1 MPPRPSLCA
10 QDDKGVSFPPQMPQS
25 VQCGLSAALSFC
37 HTPDVGE
44 KQTGLS
50 QTFLVMSGPR
60 AMQPGLQLWTS
71 SGLDTA
77 AHVHGHREAAW
88 LIPPCHWEYPVLT
101 GLCPKPRSQIRQKWF
116 IKPLAEPFEKLTEHP
131 EVPADTRSFFC
142 PTGSA
147 VSA

>member
-1 MPPRPSLCA
+1 
-10 QDDKGVSFPPQMPQS
+10 MPQS

-37 HTPDVGE
+37 HTPDFGE

-77 AHVHGHREAAW
+77 AHVRGHKEAAR
-88 LIPPCHWEYPVLT
+88 LLPTLSLGVSSAHGPLSKTQISDKTKMVHQTT
-101 GLCPKPRSQIRQKWF
+101 G
-116 IKPLAEPFEKLTEHP
+116 
-131 EVPADTRSFFC
+131 
-142 PTGSA
+142 
-147 VSA
+147 